1 VNAVVFLCIFL
12 PLFSSI
18 IVAIFGGS
26 LGKRGSQFVTCVAV
40 IISALISCFLLNS
53 VVAEGVSYNIKLFDW
68 IESGA
73 LSVSWGLYIDTLSAI
88 MIFVV
93 ASISAMVHVY
103 SVGYMNNDPHVERFM
118 CYLSLF
124 TFSMLILVT
133 ANNFIQLFFGW
144 EGVGL
149 CSYLLIGFWYTKESA
164 NNAAIKAFLVNRV
177 GDLGLALGI
186 FAIFSVFNSVQFSDV
201 FALAPE
207 IAGYQTL
214 FCGLNWDSITL
225 ICLLLFFGAMGKS
238 AQIGLHTWLPD
249 AMEGPTPVS
258 ALIHAATMVT
268 AGVFLVARCSP
279 LFELSET
286 ALTVVTLVGGATALM
301 AATIALV
308 QTDIKRVIAYSTCS
322 QLGYMFFACGLS
334 AYSAAIFH
342 LFTHAFFKA
351 LLFLGAGS
359 VMHAMSGEQDIR
371 RMGGV
376 WRLIPTTYVLMLIGS
391 WALIGLPPFSGYF
404 SKDMILELSY
414 ISDSWEGYLVF
425 WLGTFVVVL
434 TAFYSSKLIMMS
446 FHGGSRADEKVLAHV
461 HESPLSML
469 IPLFFLAFGAAA
481 AGYLGL
487 AMIDGGGAFWGNSLL
502 VSEKYSGGITDIHHS
517 PLWVKALPIMM
528 ALLGLGMSWLM
539 FIKYP
544 VCRVYLSSR
553 LNFLYKILIEKW
565 YFDYIY
571 DLVLVSTVK
580 KIGKGCWKSID
591 VAVIDAL
598 GPEGVAAIVLRTSR
612 RASRSHTG
620 YIFHYAFAMI
630 IGVTLLLSSYFFFFG
645 PIS

>member
-1 VNAVVFLCIFL
+1 MAFMCIFF
-12 PLFSSI
+12 PLFGSI
-18 IVAIFGGS
+18 IVAIFGRL
-26 LGKRGSQFVTCVAV
+26 LGKRGAQFITCASV

-53 VVAEGVSYNIKLFDW
+53 VISEGVSYDIKLFDW

-73 LSVSWGLYIDTLSAI
+73 LSVSWGIYIDTLSAV
-88 MIFVV
+88 MICVV
-93 ASISAMVHVY
+93 ASVSALVHVY
-103 SVGYMNNDPHVERFM
+103 SVGYMENDPHVERFM

-164 NNAAIKAFLVNRV
+164 NRAAIKAFLVNRV

-186 FAIFSVFNSVQFSDV
+186 FAVFSVFNSVQFSDV

-207 IAGYQTL
+207 ISGHQTR
-214 FCGLNWDSITL
+214 FCGLNLDSITL

-286 ALTVVTLVGGATALM
+286 ALIVVTLVGGTTAFV

-359 VMHAMSGEQDIR
+359 VIHAMSGEQDMR

-376 WRLIPTTYVLMLIGS
+376 WRLIPTTYVLMLMGS

-404 SKDMILELSY
+404 SKDMILEVSY
-414 ISDSWEGYLVF
+414 ISASWEGSLVF
-425 WLGTFVVVL
+425 WLGTLVVVM
-434 TAFYSSKLIMMS
+434 TAFYSSKLIIMC

-469 IPLFFLAFGAAA
+469 IPLFFLAFGAAV

-487 AMIDGGGAFWGNSLL
+487 AMVDGGSAFWGNSLV
-502 VSEKYSGGITDIHHS
+502 VSEKYSGTTDIHHS
-517 PLWVKALPIMM
+517 PFWVKALPIAMT
-528 ALLGLGMSWLM
+528 LLGLGFSWLM

-553 LNFLYKILIEKW
+553 LNFLYNILVEKW

-571 DLVLVSTVK
+571 DVVLVSIVK
-580 KIGKGCWKSID
+580 RIGKGCWQSID
-591 VAVIDAL
+591 IAVIDAL
-598 GPEGVAAIVLRTSR
+598 GPEGVAATVLRTSR
-612 RASRSHTG
+612 RASQTQTG

-630 IGVTLLLSSYFFFFG
+630 IGVTLLLSLYFLFFG
-645 PIS
+645 PLS